1 MKKLLGYCML
11 FMVGSASLL
20 HAEPLS
26 LTEAYKRALTYDA
39 KLKVAEAGN
48 AAQQEEIGKARAN
61 FRPSIRLSG
70 AVGRNGTESTSLVQD
85 VSSDY
90 FYNTQNYGVVVRQPV
105 FNMSNFAAY
114 RQSKAVAAKSEA
126 LLSKERSALFART
139 LEAYVNVL
147 FSRDNIAFSQAHA
160 KAAKEQMQ
168 QARLR
173 YATGSGTLTEI
184 KEAEADYEM
193 ALADGL
199 ASTHNLENNRRELE
213 NITGVYADSL
223 LSIVHAK
230 VSYDVPRPHDISYW
244 VEYAL
249 DQNSEVKAA
258 KQEIRIA
265 KEQVRKNRAS
275 RYPTIDLVAS
285 RTFSESD
292 NNYSI
297 GTQYDTYG
305 VTLQMSLPIYSGG
318 YVSASV
324 RQASAQF
331 WEAGERKNLTERT
344 VTSDVRKYYNGILS
358 SIAQVNAYDQA
369 VKSSEIALIGTQKGF
384 QTGLRSNVDV
394 LNAQAKLFENKR
406 NFAKAQYQ
414 YIMNLA
420 MFKQVTG
427 TLSESDMDM
436 INGWM
441 K

>member
-1 MKKLLGYCML
+1 ML

-70 AVGRNGTESTSLVQD
+70 AVGRNGTESTSLIRD

-126 LLSKERSALFART
+126 LLSKERSALFVRT

-147 FSRDNIAFSQAHA
+147 FARDNIAFSQAHA
-160 KAAKEQMQ
+160 KAVKEQMR

-184 KEAEADYEM
+184 QEAEADYEM
-193 ALADGL
+193 AFADGL
-199 ASTHNLENNRRELE
+199 ASTHNLENNRRALE

-249 DQNSEVKAA
+249 EHNSEVQAA

-265 KEQVRKNRAS
+265 KEQVRKNRAA
-275 RYPTIDLVAS
+275 RYPTIELVAS

-358 SIAQVNAYDQA
+358 SIAQVNAYEQA

>member
-61 FRPSIRLSG
+61 FRPSIKLSG
-70 AVGRNGTESTSLVQD
+70 AVGRNGTESTSLIRD

-126 LLSKERSALFART
+126 LLSKERSALFVRT

-147 FSRDNIAFSQAHA
+147 FARDNIAFSQAHA
-160 KAAKEQMQ
+160 KAVKEQMR

-184 KEAEADYEM
+184 QEAEADYEM
-193 ALADGL
+193 AFADGL

-249 DQNSEVKAA
+249 EHNSEVQAA

-265 KEQVRKNRAS
+265 KEQVRKNRAA
-275 RYPTIDLVAS
+275 RYPTIELVAS

-331 WEAGERKNLTERT
+331 WAAGERKNLTERT
-344 VTSDVRKYYNGILS
+344 VTADVRKYYNGILS
-358 SIAQVNAYDQA
+358 SIAQVNAYEQA

-384 QTGLRSNVDV
+384 QAGLRSNVDV

>member
-160 KAAKEQMQ
+160 KAVKEQMQ

>member
-70 AVGRNGTESTSLVQD
+70 AVGRNGTESTSLIRD

-126 LLSKERSALFART
+126 LLSKERSALFVRT

-147 FSRDNIAFSQAHA
+147 FARDNIAFSQAHA
-160 KAAKEQMQ
+160 KAVKEQMR

-184 KEAEADYEM
+184 QEAEADYEM
-193 ALADGL
+193 AFADGL
-199 ASTHNLENNRRELE
+199 ASTHNLENNRRALE

-249 DQNSEVKAA
+249 EHNSEVQAA

-265 KEQVRKNRAS
+265 KEQVRKNRAA
-275 RYPTIDLVAS
+275 RYPTIELVAS

-358 SIAQVNAYDQA
+358 SIAQVNAYEQA

-427 TLSESDMDM
+427 TLSEFDMDM

>member
-70 AVGRNGTESTSLVQD
+70 AVGRNGTESTSLIRD

-126 LLSKERSALFART
+126 LLSKERSALFVRT

-147 FSRDNIAFSQAHA
+147 FARDNIAFSQAHA
-160 KAAKEQMQ
+160 KAVKEQMR

-184 KEAEADYEM
+184 QEAEADYEM
-193 ALADGL
+193 AFADGL
-199 ASTHNLENNRRELE
+199 ASTHNLENNRRALE

-249 DQNSEVKAA
+249 EHNSEVQAA

-265 KEQVRKNRAS
+265 KEQVRKNRAA
-275 RYPTIDLVAS
+275 RYPTIELVAS

-358 SIAQVNAYDQA
+358 SIAQVNAYEQA